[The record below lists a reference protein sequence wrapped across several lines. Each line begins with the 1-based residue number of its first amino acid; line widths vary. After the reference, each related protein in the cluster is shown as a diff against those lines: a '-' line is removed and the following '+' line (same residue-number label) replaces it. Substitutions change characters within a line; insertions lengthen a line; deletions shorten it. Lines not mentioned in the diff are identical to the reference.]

1 MPLTLGSRL
10 GSYEIVAPLG
20 AGGMGE
26 VYRAHDTRLKREVA
40 LKVLPPSFS
49 ADPDRLRRF
58 ELEAEVYITTE
69 TDIPLSIRRFDLKTG
84 RTELVRMLQPADM
97 TGVNTIAPPLVTR
110 DGRTYAYSYM
120 RLLGDL
126 YVADGFK

>member
-1 MPLTLGSRL
+1 
-10 GSYEIVAPLG
+10 
-20 AGGMGE
+20 
-26 VYRAHDTRLKREVA
+26 
-40 LKVLPPSFS
+40 
-49 ADPDRLRRF
+49 
-58 ELEAEVYITTE
+58 
-69 TDIPLSIRRFDLKTG
+69 
-84 RTELVRMLQPADM
+84 MLQPADM